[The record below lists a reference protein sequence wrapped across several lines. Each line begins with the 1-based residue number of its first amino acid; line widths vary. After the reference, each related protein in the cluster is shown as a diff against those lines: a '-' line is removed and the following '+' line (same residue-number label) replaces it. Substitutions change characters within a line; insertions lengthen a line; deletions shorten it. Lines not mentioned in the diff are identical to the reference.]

1 MTEDFHSDLALAL
14 PREVFAQITLGLRA
28 ALPPPVRDTPV
39 AWARRDRA
47 ALAAVAGLLPG
58 NGAEARLAAQFVV
71 LDANATEHLRMAH
84 QSRAEPALASRYDAR
99 AMAMMREGKGTLRL
113 LMRMRMQAARR
124 VIEGDETLAGQAA
137 WMERCVAGMMHEVL
151 LVADAADAAAPVA
164 DAVVAGLH
172 AVWESVNVSLD
183 AKRSA
188 DSCAETEPGFEDV
201 HDLRQLAASLQA
213 PSFRGRNAV
222 SAGMV
227 CSSL

>member
-71 LDANATEHLRMAH
+71 LDANATEHMRMAH

-113 LMRMRMQAARR
+113 LMRMQAACR

-137 WMERCVAGMMHEVL
+137 WMERCVAGMMHEAL
-151 LVADAADAAAPVA
+151 LVADAVDAAAPVA

-172 AVWESVNVSLD
+172 AVWEPGNVSPD

-188 DSCAETEPGFEDV
+188 DSCAETEPRFEDV
-201 HDLRQLAASLQA
+201 HELR
-213 PSFRGRNAV
+213 
-222 SAGMV
+222 
-227 CSSL
+227 